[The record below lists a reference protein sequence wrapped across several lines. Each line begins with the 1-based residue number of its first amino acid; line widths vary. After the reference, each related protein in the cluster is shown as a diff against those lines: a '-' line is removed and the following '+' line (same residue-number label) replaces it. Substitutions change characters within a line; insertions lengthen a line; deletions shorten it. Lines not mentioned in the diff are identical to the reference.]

1 MVGGGPPPPTV
12 LPGDL
17 HKSVVPR
24 TRFRAHAV
32 LKEAAT
38 VSTLADN
45 KKLFARSRAIQ
56 RQQTRVSYLFLL
68 PALVFFFGFVV
79 FPMIMGIYTSFFNYT
94 MKDFDFIGFR
104 NYLELFRDATFGRS
118 VVNTLVIAVASVPLV
133 MLFSLWVATVIY
145 QMPVFSRSF
154 FRGVFY
160 LPVVMGSVPVV
171 VVWKW
176 VFHRYHGILNWAL
189 TSLGIISKNINWLG
203 DARYAIWCILA
214 ILFTTSIG
222 QPIVLYVASLG
233 NVDQSQVEASE
244 VDGCSKW
251 QTFLHVKWP
260 SLLPTTLY
268 VAVITTINSFQCFAL
283 IQLLTSGGPNGSTST
298 VMYYLYDTAFRI
310 YRYGYANA
318 MGVVLAI
325 IIAAFSAFQFRIMR
339 TDD

>member
-1 MVGGGPPPPTV
+1 
-12 LPGDL
+12 
-17 HKSVVPR
+17 
-24 TRFRAHAV
+24 

-38 VSTLADN
+38 VSILADN

-56 RQQTRVSYLFLL
+56 RQQTKVSYLFLL

-94 MKDFDFIGFR
+94 MKDFDFIGLR
-104 NYLELFRDATFGRS
+104 NYVELFGDATFGRS
-118 VVNTLVIAVASVPLV
+118 VVNTMVIAVASVPLV

-176 VFHRYHGILNWAL
+176 VFHRYHGILNWVFN
-189 TSLGIISKNINWLG
+189 SLGIINSNINWLG

-251 QTFLHVKWP
+251 QTFRHVKWP
-260 SLLPTTLY
+260 SLMPTTLY

-318 MGVVLAI
+318 MGVILAI

-339 TDD
+339 TDS